1 MLHWSASSKLERLNH
16 KNKTANFQ
24 NPDNT
29 CVFFFHVVLVDTL
42 KLLELIRAETNT
54 WQHGAR
60 EASPHTAA
68 MPPKRKSE
76 AVTTAKPAKRVKTGG
91 ASTRAHPLNKL
102 AGDDTPANSVGKKGK
117 RKQPLYQSPLPSTAT
132 VDGTA
137 SSPFMAL
144 PTELRCQIYNYLVAI
159 VYDPVFPKPGICSW
173 EVCRMPTALFQLNK
187 TIYEEVKHPAVQ
199 KPLQK
204 VNDELAPKI
213 ILGPTRAEIDPVY
226 VALSDTFH
234 LAGKQLR
241 TYLDGPQKHSTAVK
255 YVSLKIASWYND
267 IYLPQQVQNGNMRA
281 SSAQTKCKTKHLH
294 KFVKQTL
301 RRMAVR
307 KTCEIRIRLLSHPL
321 GPLHKRRFRPGAPF
335 CDHTEYERLAAKDTI
350 RRALSV
356 GMKRELK
363 TVYPSQHAHIN
374 HTSILT
380 MMSNGYL
387 AQGMNIK
394 FSVARARDRRLFDM
408 AKSLC

>member
-1 MLHWSASSKLERLNH
+1 
-16 KNKTANFQ
+16 
-24 NPDNT
+24 
-29 CVFFFHVVLVDTL
+29 
-42 KLLELIRAETNT
+42 
-54 WQHGAR
+54 
-60 EASPHTAA
+60 
-68 MPPKRKSE
+68 MPPKRKNE
-76 AVTTAKPAKRVKTGG
+76 AVTNAKPAKRVKTGG
-91 ASTRAHPLNKL
+91 ASTCAHPLNKP
-102 AGDDTPANSVGKKGK
+102 AGDETPANDDIKKGK
-117 RKQPLYQSPLPSTAT
+117 RKQPLCQSPRPSTAT
-132 VDGTA
+132 TDGTA

-144 PTELRCQIYNYLVAI
+144 PTELRCQIYNYLAAI
-159 VYDPVFPKPGICSW
+159 VYDPVFPEPCICSW
-173 EVCRMPTALFQLNK
+173 EVCRMPTALLQLNK

-204 VNDELAPKI
+204 VNDELASKM

-241 TYLDGPQKHSTAVK
+241 TYLGGPQKHSTAVK

-267 IYLPQQVQNGNMRA
+267 TYLRQQVQNGNMRA

-301 RRMAVR
+301 RRMALR
-307 KTCEIRIRLLSHPL
+307 KTCEVRIRILNHPL
-321 GPLHKRRFRPGAPF
+321 GPLHKRIYKLGDPF
-335 CDHTEYERLAAKDTI
+335 CNYTEYERLAAKDKI

-363 TVYPSQHAHIN
+363 TVYTAARADAHKGILKMMAN
-374 HTSILT
+374 HFRS
-380 MMSNGYL
+380 
-387 AQGMNIK
+387 QGMNIT

>member
-1 MLHWSASSKLERLNH
+1 
-16 KNKTANFQ
+16 
-24 NPDNT
+24 
-29 CVFFFHVVLVDTL
+29 
-42 KLLELIRAETNT
+42 
-54 WQHGAR
+54 
-60 EASPHTAA
+60 

-91 ASTRAHPLNKL
+91 ASKRTHPLNKP
-102 AGDDTPANSVGKKGK
+102 ASDETPANNNIKKRK
-117 RKQPLYQSPLPSTAT
+117 RKQPLYQSPRPSSATA
-132 VDGTA
+132 DGTA
-137 SSPFMAL
+137 SSPFMTL
-144 PTELRCQIYNYLVAI
+144 PTELRCQIYNYLAAI

-173 EVCRMPTALFQLNK
+173 EVCRMPTALLQLNK

-204 VNDELAPKI
+204 VNDELAPKM

-241 TYLDGPQKHSTAVK
+241 TYLDGPQKHNTAVK

-267 IYLPQQVQNGNMRA
+267 TYLPQQVQNGNMRA

-301 RRMAVR
+301 RRMALR

-321 GPLHKRRFRPGAPF
+321 GPLHKRKYKLGSAF
-335 CDHTEYERLAAKDTI
+335 CVFTEYERLAAQDTT

-363 TVYPSQHAHIN
+363 TVYASQHVHAG
-374 HTSILT
+374 TSSMLT
-380 MMSNGYL
+380 MMSNHYR
-387 AQGMNIK
+387 ARGMNIK
-394 FSVARARDRRLFDM
+394 YAVARARDRGLFDM

>member
-1 MLHWSASSKLERLNH
+1 
-16 KNKTANFQ
+16 
-24 NPDNT
+24 
-29 CVFFFHVVLVDTL
+29 
-42 KLLELIRAETNT
+42 
-54 WQHGAR
+54 
-60 EASPHTAA
+60 
-68 MPPKRKSE
+68 MPPKRKDE
-76 AVTTAKPAKRVKTGG
+76 AITTAKPAKRVKTGG
-91 ASTRAHPLNKL
+91 TSTRTHPLNKP
-102 AGDDTPANSVGKKGK
+102 AGDETPANSNVKK
-117 RKQPLYQSPLPSTAT
+117 RKPQRRLYQSPQPTTAT

-144 PTELRCQIYNYLVAI
+144 PTELRCQIYNYLADI
-159 VYDPVFPKPGICSW
+159 VYDPVFPEPGICSW
-173 EVCRMPTALFQLNK
+173 EVCRMPTALLQLNK

-204 VNDELAPKI
+204 VNDELAPKM

-241 TYLDGPQKHSTAVK
+241 TCLDGPQKHSTAVK

-267 IYLPQQVQNGNMRA
+267 TYLPQQVQNGSMKA
-281 SSAQTKCKTKHLH
+281 SSAQIKCKTKHLH

-301 RRMAVR
+301 RRMALR
-307 KTCEIRIRLLSHPL
+307 NICEIRIRLLSHPL
-321 GPLHKRRFRPGAPF
+321 GPLHKRKFGIGAPF
-335 CDHTEYERLAAKDTI
+335 CDHTEYERLAAKDNM
-350 RRALSV
+350 RKALSV

-363 TVYPSQHAHIN
+363 TVYPSQHAHVN

-387 AQGMNIK
+387 AHGMTIK
-394 FSVARARDRRLFDM
+394 FSVARARDRRLFDR